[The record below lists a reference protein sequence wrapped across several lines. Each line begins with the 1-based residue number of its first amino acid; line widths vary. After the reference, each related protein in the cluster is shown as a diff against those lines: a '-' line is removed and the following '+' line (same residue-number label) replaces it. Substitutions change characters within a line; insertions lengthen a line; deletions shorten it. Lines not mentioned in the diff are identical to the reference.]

1 MHHFFIEHKEY
12 KTGRNEYSIGL
23 VDARHI
29 ARIQLQETIQ
39 LKITFTVQ
47 HCSVDNDEQD
57 KQ

>member
-12 KTGRNEYSIGL
+12 KTGCNEYSIGFI
-23 VDARHI
+23 DARHI
-29 ARIQLQETIQ
+29 ACIQLQETIQ